1 MRALLS
7 PKDPSIMDPEP
18 QQQLT
23 VNQCIDQIALKL
35 EAANLHYGH
44 GAIDAQSEAL
54 WIVSKQL
61 DVSPAEALDHMD
73 EAISIEQEQKAS
85 TVANTRISTRK
96 PLAYILGEAWLMGV
110 PFFCSEQSIVPRS
123 WIAELIVDGSLEPWL
138 PADGKALDLCT
149 GNGSLAI
156 LLALSCPDI
165 HVSACDISMPALSVA
180 ARNVDRHS
188 LGSQIELLNGDLW
201 DALPEPNEDNLF
213 DLIICNPPYVNAASM
228 SALPAE
234 YHAEPEL
241 ALAGGDDGMDII
253 RRIIASA
260 PDYLSDRGAI
270 LLEIGNEYENFKK
283 AFPQIPAIWMEVSA
297 GEEQILLIQA
307 EDLR

>member
-1 MRALLS
+1 
-7 PKDPSIMDPEP
+7 MDPES
-18 QQQLT
+18 QQHLT
-23 VNQCIDQIALKL
+23 VNQCIDQIAQKL
-35 EAANLHYGH
+35 ENANLHYGH

-61 DVSPAEALDHMD
+61 ELSPAETLDHLD
-73 EAISIEQEQKAS
+73 NAITAEQQQNAFI
-85 TVANTRISTRK
+85 VADTRISTRK

-110 PFFCSEQSIVPRS
+110 PFFCNEQSIVPRS

-165 HVSACDISMPALSVA
+165 HVSACDISLPALAVA
-180 ARNVDRHS
+180 ARNVDRHG
-188 LGSQIELLNGDLW
+188 LNSQVELLDGDLW

-228 SALPAE
+228 SVLPAE

-241 ALAGGDDGMDII
+241 ALAGGEDGMDLI
-253 RRIIASA
+253 RRIIALA
-260 PDYLSDRGAI
+260 PDYLSERGAI

-297 GEEQILLIQA
+297 GEEQVLLIQA

>member
-1 MRALLS
+1 
-7 PKDPSIMDPEP
+7 MDPEP
-18 QQQLT
+18 SQAMT
-23 VNQCIDQIALKL
+23 VNQCIDQIARKL
-35 EAANLHYGH
+35 ESANLHYGH

-61 DVSPAEALDHMD
+61 DLSPTEALDHL
-73 EAISIEQEQKAS
+73 EQELPTEQQQRAY
-85 TVANTRISTRK
+85 AIADQRISTRK

-110 PFFCSEQSIVPRS
+110 PFFCSEQSIIPRS
-123 WIAELIVDGSLEPWL
+123 WIAELIVDGSLESWL
-138 PADGKALDLCT
+138 PADGNVLDLCT

-165 HVSACDISMPALSVA
+165 HVSACDISLPALSLA
-180 ARNVDRHS
+180 ARNIDRHG
-188 LGSQIELLNGDLW
+188 LNSQVELFDGDLW

-213 DLIICNPPYVNAASM
+213 DLIICNPPYVNATSM

-241 ALAGGDDGMDII
+241 ALAGGDDGMDLI
-253 RRIIASA
+253 RRIIAHA
-260 PDYLSDRGAI
+260 PDYLSERGAI
-270 LLEIGNEYENFKK
+270 LIEIGNEYENFKK

-297 GEEQILLIQA
+297 G
-307 EDLR
+307 

>member
-1 MRALLS
+1 
-7 PKDPSIMDPEP
+7 MDPEP
-18 QQQLT
+18 SQAYS
-23 VNQCIDQIALKL
+23 VSQCIDQIAQKL
-35 EAANLHYGH
+35 EAENLHYGH

-54 WIVSKQL
+54 WITSKQL
-61 DVSPAEALDHMD
+61 DLSPADTLDHL
-73 EAISIEQEQKAS
+73 EQMLSEGQYQNAFLI
-85 TVANTRISTRK
+85 AQQRIATRK
-96 PLAYILGEAWLMGV
+96 PLAYLLGEAWLMGI

-138 PADGKALDLCT
+138 PAGGKALDLCT

-188 LGSQIELLNGDLW
+188 LSSQVELLDGDLW

-213 DLIICNPPYVNAASM
+213 DLIICNPPYVNAKSM

-234 YHAEPEL
+234 YQAEPVL
-241 ALAGGDDGMDII
+241 ALAGGDDGMDLI
-253 RRIIASA
+253 RKIIAQA
-260 PDYLSDRGAI
+260 PDYLSERGAL

-283 AFPQIPAIWMEVSA
+283 AFPQIPVIWMEVSA
-297 GEEQILLIQA
+297 GEEQVLLIQA

>member
-1 MRALLS
+1 
-7 PKDPSIMDPEP
+7 MDPEP
-18 QQQLT
+18 HQSLT
-23 VNQCIDQIALKL
+23 VNQYIDQIAQKL
-35 EAANLHYGH
+35 EAATLHYGH
-44 GAIDAQSEAL
+44 GAIDAHSEAL

-61 DVSPAEALDHMD
+61 NLSPTEALDHLEVSLTSEQLLTALAVAD
-73 EAISIEQEQKAS
+73 E
-85 TVANTRISTRK
+85 RISTRK

-180 ARNVDRHS
+180 ARNVDRHG
-188 LGSQIELLNGDLW
+188 LNSQIELLSGDLW
-201 DALPEPNEDNLF
+201 NALPEPNEENLF
-213 DLIICNPPYVNAASM
+213 DLIICNPPYVNANSM
-228 SALPAE
+228 NTLPAE
-234 YHAEPEL
+234 YHAEPAL
-241 ALAGGDDGMDII
+241 ALAGGDDGMDLI
-253 RRIIASA
+253 RRIIALA
-260 PDYLSDRGAI
+260 PDYLSERGAI
-270 LLEIGNEYENFKK
+270 LIEIGNEYENFKR

-297 GEEQILLIQA
+297 GEEQVLLIQA
-307 EDLR
+307 EDLH

>member
-1 MRALLS
+1 
-7 PKDPSIMDPEP
+7 MDPEP
-18 QQQLT
+18 QQQIT
-23 VNQCIDQIALKL
+23 VNQCIDLIAQKL
-35 EAANLHYGH
+35 SAANLHYGH

-61 DVSPAEALDHMD
+61 NLSPTDALEHLED
-73 EAISIEQEQKAS
+73 AISAELQQKSAV
-85 TVANTRISTRK
+85 VADTRISTRK

-188 LGSQIELLNGDLW
+188 LSSQVELLNGDLW

-213 DLIICNPPYVNAASM
+213 DLIICNPPYVNATSM

-253 RRIIASA
+253 RRIIALA
-260 PDYLSDRGAI
+260 PDYLSERGAI

-297 GEEQILLIQA
+297 GEEQVLLIQA